1 MIFVFLISPIFTLDA
16 ENFIRFPA
24 IGDWGGRT
32 EIPIDG
38 FKYKVDSDFK
48 I

>member
-1 MIFVFLISPIFTLDA
+1 MIFLFLISPIFTLDA

-32 EIPIDG
+32 EIPIYG
-38 FKYKVDSDFK
+38 FKFNAESDFK